1 MARHKR
7 KRTSRQRRK
16 RKLILF
22 IVEILVLVILLGG
35 LYVTSKLNLIDKTQL
50 DNAKVEKGEIDDL
63 TKEKLT
69 GYTDIALFG
78 LDNRSEGDYDT
89 GNSDVIMILSIN
101 NDTKE
106 IRMVSVYRD
115 TFLDVS
121 SKEESTNFQ
130 KANSAYAR
138 GGPERAISML
148 NKNLDLDIDNYVA
161 FDFAAVAKAIDLL
174 GGVEVEIEES
184 ELEYINAYIDHTG
197 DIIGQTSE
205 HIQTTGTHTLDGVQA
220 VAYARIRYTGGGD
233 FRRAERQRVVF
244 SQMFQK
250 VKSADLKTLN
260 ALITE
265 IFPEI
270 KTDMSTG
277 TMITMASSVLGY
289 DMSESQG
296 FPFERTTWK
305 TNKKGDCVI
314 PCDLITNVE
323 ELHALLYGSEEYTPS
338 EKVKKYSDMII
349 NETGKTRDS
358 AVLDEYSL
366 DDGSED
372 DQEDTDTT
380 E

>member
-1 MARHKR
+1 MAGRKR

-22 IVEILVLVILLGG
+22 IVEILILVILLGG
-35 LYVTSKLNLIDKTQL
+35 LYVTSKLNLIDRTEL
-50 DNAKVEKGEIDDL
+50 DAAKVEKSELDEE

-78 LDNRSEGDYDT
+78 LDNRSEGNYEG
-89 GNSDVIMILSIN
+89 GNSDVIMIVSIN

-121 SKEESTNFQ
+121 SKDESTNLQ

-161 FDFAAVAKAIDLL
+161 FDFSAVADVIDLL
-174 GGVEVEIEES
+174 GGVEVEIEED
-184 ELEYINAYIDHTG
+184 EIEYINEYIDHTG
-197 DIIGQTSE
+197 EIIGKTSE
-205 HIQTTGTHTLDGVQA
+205 HIQTTGVHTLDGVQA
-220 VAYARIRYTGGGD
+220 VAYSRIRYTAGGD
-233 FRRAERQRVVF
+233 FKRAERQRIVL
-244 SQMFQK
+244 SQAFQK
-250 VKSADLKTLN
+250 IKTADLKTLN
-260 ALITE
+260 AVITE

-277 TMITMASSVLGY
+277 TMITLASSILGY
-289 DMSESQG
+289 DMSESRG
-296 FPFERTTWK
+296 FPFERTTLTVSK
-305 TNKKGDCVI
+305 SKGNCVI

-323 ELHALLYGSEEYTPS
+323 ELHELLYGSEEYTPS
-338 EKVKKYSDMII
+338 EKVQKYNDLII

-358 AVLDEYSL
+358 AVRDQYSL
-366 DDGSED
+366 DDGSDD
-372 DQEDTDTT
+372 DQDDDTI